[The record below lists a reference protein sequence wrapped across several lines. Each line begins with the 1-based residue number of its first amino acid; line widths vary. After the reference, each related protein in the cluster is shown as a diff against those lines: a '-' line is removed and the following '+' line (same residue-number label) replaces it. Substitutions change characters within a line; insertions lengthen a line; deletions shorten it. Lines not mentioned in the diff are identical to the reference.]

1 MNDDRL
7 KMLLQD
13 ADRRANLHPAMCGG
27 DLAKAVR
34 RRAHRRRVMRV
45 GLSSVA
51 AAVVF
56 AAVGFWVV
64 GGILDERNAR
74 QIARLEEKVADLTMQ
89 TEASQKFIAELVERE
104 KQSMR
109 LLELEA
115 ELASIPD
122 PLVEIERQY
131 DKAAFVLV
139 YQADRLYKEL
149 NLKGSAVETYNRVI
163 DLFPENKWAEVA
175 RTRLSEMSESGNS
188 I

>member
-7 KMLLQD
+7 KKLLQD
-13 ADRRANLHPAMCGG
+13 ADRGANLHPAMCGA
-27 DLAKAVR
+27 DLTKAVR
-34 RRAHRRRVMRV
+34 RRAHKRRVMRV

-56 AAVGFWVV
+56 TAVGFWVV
-64 GGILDERNAR
+64 GGILDGRNAR
-74 QIARLEEKVADLTMQ
+74 QIALLEAKVADLTMQ
-89 TEASQKFIAELVERE
+89 TEVSQKFIAELVERE

-109 LLELEA
+109 LLELEE

-131 DKAAFVLV
+131 DKTAFVLV

-175 RTRLSEMSESGNS
+175 RTRLSEMSESENR

>member
-1 MNDDRL
+1 
-7 KMLLQD
+7 
-13 ADRRANLHPAMCGG
+13 
-27 DLAKAVR
+27 
-34 RRAHRRRVMRV
+34 MRV

-56 AAVGFWVV
+56 AAVGLWVV

-74 QIARLEEKVADLTMQ
+74 QIARLEKKVAELTLQ
-89 TEASQKFIAELVERE
+89 TEASQRFISELVERE

-109 LLELEA
+109 LLELEE

-131 DKAAFVLV
+131 DRTAFVLV

-175 RTRLSEMSESGNS
+175 RTRLSEMSESENR

>member
-1 MNDDRL
+1 MNEERL
-7 KMLLQD
+7 KELLRQ
-13 ADRRANLHPAMCGG
+13 ADRCAESHRSIPGG
-27 DLAKAVR
+27 DLADIVR
-34 RRAHRRRVMRV
+34 RRARSRHIRRISF
-45 GLSSVA
+45 SSVA
-51 AAVVF
+51 AAVIL
-56 AAVGFWVV
+56 AAIGVWTVAGM
-64 GGILDERNAR
+64 LNARNAR
-74 QIARLEEKVADLTMQ
+74 QIAALQAKVAELGVQ

-109 LLELEA
+109 LLALEE

-131 DKAAFVLV
+131 DKTAFVLV

-175 RTRLSEMSESGNS
+175 RTRLSEMSESENR